1 MESVLNLVVNA
12 ENVRVL
18 LILVFGFSG
27 FIWLKTSLEKKIVGV
42 DKRIDEL
49 KYNDLAAIH
58 KRIDG
63 VEVSIKELSVAL
75 NGRIDEV
82 EVTLNKRIDVLEVTL
97 NRRIDEVEVTLNKR
111 IDVLEVTLNK
121 RIDEVETS
129 LNGRIDVLEV
139 TLNKRIDEVETS
151 LNGRIDDLK
160 HNDFAHLNS
169 TIEALTY
176 ALEKNG
182 SLKLED
188 KEYVD
193 ARLAR

>member
-58 KRIDG
+58 KRID
-63 VEVSIKELSVAL
+63 
-75 NGRIDEV
+75 
-82 EVTLNKRIDVLEVTL
+82 
-97 NRRIDEVEVTLNKR
+97 
-111 IDVLEVTLNK
+111 VLEVTLNK
-121 RIDEVETS
+121 
-129 LNGRIDVLEV
+129 RIDVLEV

-193 ARLAR
+193 SRLAR

>member
-18 LILVFGFSG
+18 LILVFGFSC
-27 FIWLKTSLEKKIVGV
+27 FVWLKTSLEKKIGGV
-42 DKRIDEL
+42 DKRID
-49 KYNDLAAIH
+49 
-58 KRIDG
+58 G
-63 VEVSIKELSVAL
+63 VEASIKELSVAL

-82 EVTLNKRIDVLEVTL
+82 EYSLNGRITGVEISL
-97 NRRIDEVEVTLNKR
+97 NRRIDDLKYNDLAAIHR
-111 IDVLEVTLNK
+111 
-121 RIDEVETS
+121 
-129 LNGRIDVLEV
+129 
-139 TLNKRIDEVETS
+139 
-151 LNGRIDDLK
+151 RIDDLK

-182 SLKLED
+182 SLKPED

-193 ARLAR
+193 TRLAR